1 MEISMNKS
9 ITIIGGD
16 LRQLTL
22 AELLGKE
29 GFSVSVYGFGS
40 DYVSEKYNV
49 ITNLLEEKT
58 SDIVILPMPVS
69 TDSKTVNAPFT
80 NEPIPLSY
88 IKHYIKDAALVLGG
102 RINKQICELCGR
114 NNIIDYYSREE
125 LMIKNAVPTAEGALE
140 IAMTETPHTV
150 KNSKCLVIGYGRI
163 GKVLSGMLC
172 DLGADVTVSAR
183 KYSDLA
189 WIETNGYKAVHN
201 NNIGKN
207 VNEYDVIFNTAPAL
221 ILHEDILKR
230 INPECVIIDLASKP
244 GGVDFEKAKDLGLK
258 VIWALS
264 LPGKV
269 APITSGKI
277 IKDTIMNIL
286 EEEGV

>member
-1 MEISMNKS
+1 MNNS

-22 AELLGKE
+22 AELLSKD
-29 GFSVSVYGFGS
+29 GFSVKVYGFGDDYIS
-40 DYVSEKYNV
+40 DKYHV
-49 ITNLLEEKT
+49 VKDLIDTEP

-69 TDSKTVNAPFT
+69 TDGKTVNAPL
-80 NEPIPLSY
+80 NSEPISFSY
-88 IKHYIKDAALVLGG
+88 IKHYIKSAKLILGG
-102 RINKQICELCGR
+102 RINDEVISLTSGVKT
-114 NNIIDYYSREE
+114 IDYYNREE
-125 LMIKNAVPTAEGALE
+125 LMIKNAVPTAEGAVE
-140 IAMTETPHTV
+140 IAMCETPYTI
-150 KNSKCLVIGYGRI
+150 KMSKCLIIGYGRI
-163 GKVLSGMLC
+163 GKVLSNMLF

-189 WIETNGYKAVHN
+189 WIETNGYHAVHN
-201 NNIGKN
+201 LNIGES
-207 VNEYDVIFNTAPAL
+207 VSEYDIIFNTAPAL
-221 ILHEDILKR
+221 ILHEDILKK
-230 INPECVIIDLASKP
+230 INPDCVIIDLASKP
-244 GGVDFEKAKDLGLK
+244 GGVDFEKAADLGLK

-277 IKDTIMNIL
+277 IKDTVLNIL